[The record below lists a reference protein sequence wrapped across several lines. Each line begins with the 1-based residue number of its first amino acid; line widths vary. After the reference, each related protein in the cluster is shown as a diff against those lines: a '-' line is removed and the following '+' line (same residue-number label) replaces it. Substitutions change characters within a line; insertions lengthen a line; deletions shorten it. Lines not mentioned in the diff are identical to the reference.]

1 MAIGNDDFYDED
13 FDDFYEGQ
21 EEESNQQVTESIDEI
36 DEQVEEQSSNIEDEF
51 ISQLLKSRGIEDSSK
66 IKFENEEGNVEE
78 IDWNNLSTEDKL
90 NILESS
96 SIQPETGLDDSEI
109 QLINA
114 IRSSQLTPQE
124 YIQYI
129 QKSSVDYYIQN
140 SQNQTYSIDQFSDD
154 ELFVMDL
161 ISKSKDITEEEAIE
175 ALEKAKS
182 NEILYKKQV
191 AAIRNEYQKTE
202 DAAINQQRLEQQ
214 QYVQEQFNQFAEQ
227 IGNSI
232 INFKEFS
239 EYELNMD
246 EEDMQN
252 LYEFITGKD
261 NAGNS
266 WFGKAL
272 NDPDTVVQM
281 AWFVLNGEKMIQ
293 DITEYYNKEI
303 TNVRKASYEKGKKDA
318 ENKKSTVTYKPK
330 FINRDEKY
338 DDIDED
344 F

>member
-1 MAIGNDDFYDED
+1 MAVGIDDFYDED
-13 FDDFYEGQ
+13 FDDPI
-21 EEESNQQVTESIDEI
+21 EEPSQQVTEPQTE
-36 DEQVEEQSSNIEDEF
+36 ELEELEEQTIESPSNTEDDF
-51 ISQLLKSRGIEDSSK
+51 ISQLLKSRGIEDSTK
-66 IKFENEEGNVEE
+66 IQFENEEGNIEE
-78 IDWNNLSTEDKL
+78 IDWNSLSTEDKL
-90 NILESS
+90 NILETS

-114 IRSSQLTPQE
+114 IRSSQLSPQE

-129 QKSSVDYYIQN
+129 QKQAVDNYNQN
-140 SQNQTYSIDQFSDD
+140 SNQSIYKVDDYTDD
-154 ELFVMDL
+154 EIFVMDL
-161 ISKSKDITEEEAIE
+161 ISKSEDITEEEAIE
-175 ALEKAKS
+175 ALERAKS
-182 NEILYKKQV
+182 NETLYKKQIN
-191 AAIRNEYQKTE
+191 AMRNEYKKIEDEQLANQK
-202 DAAINQQRLEQQ
+202 AEQEQ
-214 QYVQEQFNQFAEQ
+214 LQQEQFNQFASSIE
-227 IGNSI
+227 NSI
-232 INFKEFS
+232 INFTEFQG
-239 EYELNMD
+239 YDLNME

-330 FINRDEKY
+330 FIDRNEKY
-338 DDIDED
+338 EDLDED